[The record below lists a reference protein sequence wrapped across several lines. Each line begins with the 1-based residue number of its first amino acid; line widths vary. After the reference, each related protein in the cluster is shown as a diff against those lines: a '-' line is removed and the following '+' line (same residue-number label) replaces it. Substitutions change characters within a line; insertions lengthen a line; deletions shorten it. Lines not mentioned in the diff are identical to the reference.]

1 MSDQQE
7 AAADNFELMDHED
20 EEQILLELRGVP
32 VDKFIY
38 ADPRGNF
45 ELTYAGAKWVVRK
58 MAEEGEAIRVDG
70 HPKVDRCV
78 IDPDYITCTVIGK
91 RVKVNLDS
99 KAETVLD
106 TTIGSA
112 RGWIKQKIGKDNPK
126 IVPDDFFFNKTVSKA
141 TRNMQLSLIP
151 TDFKKAMIE
160 KLKGMRGAQGAQSH
174 QSRPPQGAGAPVG
187 QSKGAA
193 APAPAGQPKGAAPAG
208 APAGESTTKPAAPPA
223 SPAIP
228 AAPAA
233 GATPP
238 KQTAKPVQPKTQT
251 TTPATAPIETVQHG
265 FRAVFVAFAKTEDNV
280 TLKKILKALT
290 GKTAVTDLERELML
304 ELGPL
309 LRRAINNQVK
319 WNGSS
324 LHEISSGEQL
334 WPKVEPQVDPTPE
347 PQHEEAPP
355 PQEEAMF

>member
-1 MSDQQE
+1 MTEQQQQHDSSP
-7 AAADNFELMDHED
+7 DNFELMDRED

-70 HPKVDRCV
+70 HPKVERCV
-78 IDPDYITCTVIGK
+78 IDPEYITCTVIGK

-99 KAETVLD
+99 RAETVLD

-151 TDFKKAMIE
+151 SDFKKSMIE
-160 KLKGMRGAQGAQSH
+160 KLKGMRGTQGAQG
-174 QSRPPQGAGAPVG
+174 QQNRPPQGQQSRPAGAGAPPAGHGSATPPAGQQTSSAPPAG
-187 QSKGAA
+187 QSK
-193 APAPAGQPKGAAPAG
+193 PAQGTQTPPAGQTQAKPQQ
-208 APAGESTTKPAAPPA
+208 TTQK
-223 SPAIP
+223 SQ
-228 AAPAA
+228 AA
-233 GATPP
+233 GTQAKQPP
-238 KQTAKPVQPKTQT
+238 SLEAVQQ
-251 TTPATAPIETVQHG
+251 G
-265 FRAVFVAFAKTEDNV
+265 FRAVFVQFTGSEDKTTNQKV
-280 TLKKILKALT
+280 LKALT
-290 GKTAVTDLERELML
+290 GKTMITDLERELCL

-309 LRRAINNQVK
+309 LRRAINKQVK
-319 WNGSS
+319 WNGVSI
-324 LHEISSGEQL
+324 HEIGSGEQL
-334 WPKVEPQVDPTPE
+334 WPKVEPQVEPE
-347 PQHEEAPP
+347 STPQHEEAPP
-355 PQEEAMF
+355 PQEEPPMF